1 MNETFGL
8 TGQVALVTG
17 GTRGIGRA
25 IALRFARAGATVIA
39 NYARNDAAAEELR
52 AVAAGNTIARPVP
65 MSTSA
70 GVTTT
75 LSAT

>member
-8 TGQVALVTG
+8 TGQVVLVTG

-39 NYARNDAAAEELR
+39 NYARNDAGGRGTAGGRRRRGPR
-52 AVAAGNTIARPVP
+52 AWRSCAPT
-65 MSTSA
+65 
-70 GVTTT
+70 
-75 LSAT
+75 